1 MKKTQKRECKKESP
15 EEDAFDVGCV
25 EEGRGRN
32 GADSVVLQVK
42 ELKRLGQVRRNV

>member
-1 MKKTQKRECKKESP
+1 MKKTQKCECKKESP